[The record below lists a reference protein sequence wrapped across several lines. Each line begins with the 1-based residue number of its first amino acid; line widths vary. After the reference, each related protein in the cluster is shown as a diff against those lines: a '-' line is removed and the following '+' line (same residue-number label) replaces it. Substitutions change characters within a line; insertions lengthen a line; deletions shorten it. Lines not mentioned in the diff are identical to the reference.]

1 MTPEQLLQIIP
12 LLIGAILIE
21 GTALTILTY
30 LVLKSKGEA
39 PKIEEVFTI
48 HKTGLL
54 IRHVGNHEDDQ
65 TDNDIFCSM
74 LTTVQEF
81 IKDSFR
87 SRDPSDLKNIEFGDK
102 NLLMDR
108 GDYIFLAV
116 VYSGDANRKMRERIK
131 KTITNIEILYR
142 AALDGWDGDLGRL
155 KSIDQLTMPLIDAA
169 HS

>member
-1 MTPEQLLQIIP
+1 MTPEQLVEIIP

-30 LVLKSKGEA
+30 LVLTSKGEP

-54 IRHVGNHEDDQ
+54 IQHAGNHGEDHEDD
-65 TDNDIFCSM
+65 DIFCGM

-81 IKDSFR
+81 IKDSFG

-102 NLLMDR
+102 NLFMER

-116 VYSGDANRKMRERIK
+116 VYTGCANKKMKERIK
-131 KTITNIEILYR
+131 RTIKTIETLYR
-142 AALDGWDGDLGRL
+142 AVLDQWDGDLGRL
-155 KSIDQLTMPLIDAA
+155 KSIDQLTSPLIDVAP
-169 HS
+169 S